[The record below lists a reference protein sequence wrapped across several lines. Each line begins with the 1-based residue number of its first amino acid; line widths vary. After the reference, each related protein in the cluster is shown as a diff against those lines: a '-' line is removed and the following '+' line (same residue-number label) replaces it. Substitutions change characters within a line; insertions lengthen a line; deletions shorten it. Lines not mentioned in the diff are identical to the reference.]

1 VKTALYA
8 AGSTGL
14 YVICARV
21 VCQRVATADRL
32 GCVPCQALRVLRTT
46 VLLAALYRI
55 HLSRPE
61 ASMSDRCT
69 PVTGPHPIH
78 VDRTPMGVTL
88 DVSAYLRDV
97 ILDLIR
103 DEAEALEDIAEWD
116 GHAARARINDGND
129 DSHAA
134 HERDA
139 LVEELVE
146 RLAPRL
152 PVYGREV
159 HALADR
165 LRQSAG
171 PVPVTARHQA
181 GAA

>member
-1 VKTALYA
+1 MT
-8 AGSTGL
+8 
-14 YVICARV
+14 
-21 VCQRVATADRL
+21 DR
-32 GCVPCQALRVLRTT
+32 
-46 VLLAALYRI
+46 
-55 HLSRPE
+55 
-61 ASMSDRCT
+61 T
-69 PVTGPHPIH
+69 PVTGPHRIR
-78 VDRTPMGVTL
+78 VDRTPVGVTL

-103 DEAEALEDIAEWD
+103 DEAPALEDIAEWD
-116 GHAARARINDGND
+116 GYAASARINDGDD

-165 LRQSAG
+165 LRLLAG
-171 PVPVTARHQA
+171 PVPVTVRHEA